1 MFEPQKPIIYR
12 PAKAKAQNSAYP
24 PAINSTLI
32 LLQSLKL
39 PAWSQATPLHRFFWR
54 RGVLLSPPILAGF
67 ISNLC
72 GYGIFFALLTALA
85 LSLFSGWSP
94 WAMGCGRPSEWCVL
108 ARLARIWVELVLCS
122 GALRMRTLPFCRASP
137 SHACNSRGVLL
148 RLSPWRMA
156 TAM

>member
-1 MFEPQKPIIYR
+1 MPEPQNPIIYR

-24 PAINSTLI
+24 PAINSTLM

-72 GYGIFFALLTALA
+72 GYGIFFGLLTALV
-85 LSLFSGWSP
+85 LSLFSAWSLLAIVCAGIAAAIIGGLIVACRFRE
-94 WAMGCGRPSEWCVL
+94 WRAEYNLPSWRE
-108 ARLARIWVELVLCS
+108 IWHSAKE
-122 GALRMRTLPFCRASP
+122 
-137 SHACNSRGVLL
+137 
-148 RLSPWRMA
+148 
-156 TAM
+156 